1 MPDRIP
7 SPMTSTDK
15 NENAAAEEP
24 KLLRRD
30 WILLPF
36 LALVTIVVLIAGS
49 EMFARKNF
57 VDAETHLAPCL
68 VLNDIST
75 GVRGIPNSHCWAKGS
90 ESTWAEYK
98 FNSCGHRAGVECGP
112 KPEGSYRI
120 VMTGSSIAMG
130 LYVPR
135 DKSIAGL
142 LPAELSQRTGHKVDI
157 YNTSIGA
164 AYGGTPHSISL
175 RFNEIT
181 AVKPDLILWILTP
194 WDIDHASGLQPES
207 DYLAALGNAQGGQ
220 PEAVSLRASTMH
232 RLAKKMGLESLATA
246 LYSEL
251 KQFRFRVL
259 LTHYIY
265 KSRSLYVKAY
275 LMNPDDKIGFLKTEW
290 TREWKDD
297 LNQFDGYGA
306 QVVAQAKD
314 AGIPLVAVL
323 IPNRAQAAMISAGE
337 WPQGYDPYKL
347 DDQVR
352 ASITSHGGNF
362 IDIFPDFRTVLNP
375 ESNFMPVDGHPY
387 EAGHAMLAAMIARHL
402 TEGSVPALK
411 GKAAPNGTQASAR

>member
-1 MPDRIP
+1 
-7 SPMTSTDK
+7 MTAQVNNDNPTKD
-15 NENAAAEEP
+15 EP

-30 WILLPF
+30 FILLPA
-36 LALVTIVVLIAGS
+36 LALFTIVVLIAAS

-75 GVRGIPNSHCWAKGS
+75 GVRGVPNSRCFAKGS
-90 ESTWAEYK
+90 ESAWAEYK
-98 FNSCGHRAGVECGP
+98 FNSCGHRAGVECGA

-130 LYVPR
+130 LYVPN

-142 LPAELSQRTGHKVDI
+142 LPAELSHATGRTVDV

-181 AVKPDLILWILTP
+181 AAKPDLILWILTP
-194 WDIDHASGLQPES
+194 WDIDHASDLKPES

-220 PEAVSLRASTMH
+220 PEPASLRASTMH
-232 RLAKKMGLESLATA
+232 RLAKKIGAESAATA
-246 LYSEL
+246 LYTDL

-259 LTHYIY
+259 LTHYLY

-275 LMNPDDKIGFLKTEW
+275 LMNGDDKIGFLKTEW
-290 TREWKDD
+290 SPEWKDD
-297 LNQFDGYGA
+297 LNQFDGYAA
-306 QVVAQAKD
+306 QITAQAKD

-323 IPNRAQAAMISAGE
+323 IPNRAQAAMISTGE
-337 WPQGYDPYKL
+337 WPQGYDPSKL
-347 DDQVR
+347 DNEVR
-352 ASITSHGGNF
+352 SSITSHGGNF
-362 IDIFPDFRTVLNP
+362 IDIFPDFRTIPNP

-387 EAGHAMLAAMIARHL
+387 EEGHAMLAEMIAKHL
-402 TEGSVPALK
+402 TAGAVPALK
-411 GKAAPNGTQASAR
+411 TNAGPNTTQAAAK